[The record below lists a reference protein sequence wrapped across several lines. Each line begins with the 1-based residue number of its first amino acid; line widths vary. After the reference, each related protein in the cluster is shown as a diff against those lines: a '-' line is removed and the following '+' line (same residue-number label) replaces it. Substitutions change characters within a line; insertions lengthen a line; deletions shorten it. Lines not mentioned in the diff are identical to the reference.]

1 MSDSRVANRYA
12 KSLIELAVDK
22 KVLDLVAAD
31 LQSFARICEA
41 NRDFL
46 LMLRNP
52 IIRHDKKLAIFK
64 QSFTGKFQPLTLSF
78 FEIITRKNRE
88 AVLYHIAKQFEEQY
102 NVLRQIDVAEVIT
115 AVALNTTLR
124 GEILESLAKITGKSV
139 VLTEKIDP
147 ELIGGYLLRVNDIQI
162 DNTISSKLNKLKIKF
177 SQNPYISKL

>member
-31 LQSFARICEA
+31 MQSFARICEA

-46 LMLRNP
+46 LMLQNP
-52 IIRHDKKLAIFK
+52 IIRHDKKLAIFQK
-64 QSFTGKFQPLTLSF
+64 AFAGKFQSLTMSF

-88 AVLYHIAKQFEEQY
+88 SVLYQIAKQFEEQF
-102 NVLRQIDVAEVIT
+102 NELRQIDVAEVIT
-115 AVALNTTLR
+115 AVALNATLK
-124 GEILESLAKITGKSV
+124 GEILDSVSKITGKKV
-139 VLTEKIDP
+139 VLVEKIDP
-147 ELIGGYLLRVNDIQI
+147 TLIGGYLLRVHDIQI